1 MSPCICNYI
10 ETGPRGRG
18 LVKCTAPQYLFF
30 IWNCGACELHSEP
43 EKSKL
48 KNCRSRKGPLKAIWS
63 NSPAMQRHL
72 QLHQVLTAPSSLPL
86 GDYRDRAPIISLGR
100 LFQCFTTLT
109 EKKTQHQFKSS
120 FGKDVKTAGWTHSVW
135 TGFLPQK
142 PVLLQLSFPSK
153 TERTMAALLTRCV
166 FSS

>member
-1 MSPCICNYI
+1 VSPCICNYI

-86 GDYRDRAPIISLGR
+86 GDYRDRAPTISLGR

-109 EKKTQHQFKSS
+109 EKKNTASIQIILWEGCKNCWVDPLCLDWFSAS
-120 FGKDVKTAGWTHSVW
+120 KTCFTS
-135 TGFLPQK
+135 TFLPFQNREDNGSIAHK
-142 PVLLQLSFPSK
+142 MCF
-153 TERTMAALLTRCV
+153 
-166 FSS
+166 